1 MKLKSNYVNRY
12 HGGGK
17 IHTYRCMYIL
27 HLSKTEPSWWEKTK
41 LIAIYENNCKDLL
54 AFIYFKSYTYF
65 GKFIE

>member
-1 MKLKSNYVNRY
+1 MKLKSNYVNRSKV
-12 HGGGK
+12 GEN
-17 IHTYRCMYIL
+17 TYIYMYTL

-41 LIAIYENNCKDLL
+41 LIAIYENNCKNLL